1 MNIYEMAEQAGFV
14 EYELDDGTTE
24 AFDKRYARFAALVA
38 AQERE
43 AIAQMF
49 DNPNIWDEEISQTI
63 RARGTA

>member
-1 MNIYEMAEQAGFV
+1 MNIIEMAKQAGLDWARGWT
-14 EYELDDGTTE
+14 LDDDEPNRFE
-24 AFDKRYARFAALVA
+24 AFADLVA

>member
-1 MNIYEMAEQAGFV
+1 MNIIELAERAGFV